1 MYPNYP
7 TAPLGTLG
15 GTQCLYR
22 SYPNLPQQSSASL
35 SSSYPFAGRP
45 NTGVAAYR
53 QQHQQQQPPPQSH
66 TYTQQ
71 TQQSLPK
78 PPGTGT
84 SPYQSAKKNNC
95 YYCNNNINLTCTCLS
110 SSALGYFYSTSQTL
124 HSSAPSTLNRRRS
137 SIRNPPSVSFA
148 TGNTVPPHQPF
159 SYSSLPRCRGNAST
173 HHSRTPSTVAVG
185 VQIPSPPT
193 QPTQPAPTG
202 PAPRPSQQ
210 HQESQ
215 VDEAML
221 GLVSDGKPL
230 GADDPLHDD
239 DEDDLDNPNADSPA
253 LSASPPPAPPPLPPP
268 VRNGCQRCRFSMASA
283 NSTLNRSHPHLASG
297 TGTLGSGSVG
307 SGTLPRAHRGTTNGG
322 TLERNHM
329 ATSSSH
335 LHTAGGVS
343 ATAASAGT
351 GNGTYPGY
359 DRNRLLDEEDSAY
372 PALLERELHS
382 LHRNVPALRR
392 AGVDTTAIRQ
402 HFYPD
407 GGWGWIVCGVA
418 FLAHVL
424 TTGFQLSYGL
434 LLLYAIRHLGHEVN
448 TEAG

>member
-7 TAPLGTLG
+7 TAPLGNLG

-22 SYPNLPQQSSASL
+22 SYPNLPQQSSLL

-45 NTGVAAYR
+45 SNTGIAAYR
-53 QQHQQQQPPPQSH
+53 QQHQQQQPPPPPLPLSH
-66 TYTQQ
+66 TYTRQTQRQQ
-71 TQQSLPK
+71 QQSLPK
-78 PPGTGT
+78 LPGTGA

-148 TGNTVPPHQPF
+148 TGSTVPSHHPH
-159 SYSSLPRCRGNAST
+159 SYSSLPRTRRNSST
-173 HHSRTPSTVAVG
+173 HQSRTPSTVAVG

-193 QPTQPAPTG
+193 QPTKPAPS
-202 PAPRPSQQ
+202 RPSQH

-215 VDEAML
+215 VDEEML
-221 GLVSDGKPL
+221 GLVPDGKPL
-230 GADDPLHDD
+230 GNGSADDPLHDD
-239 DEDDLDNPNADSPA
+239 EDDLDDPNADSPP

-307 SGTLPRAHRGTTNGG
+307 GGTLPRTHRGTTNGG

-329 ATSSSH
+329 AASSSH
-335 LHTAGGVS
+335 LHTAGGVT
-343 ATAASAGT
+343 ATVASAGT

-402 HFYPD
+402 
-407 GGWGWIVCGVA
+407 
-418 FLAHVL
+418 
-424 TTGFQLSYGL
+424 LSYGL